1 MRNGGREKGTTN
13 KVSTQIKSIL
23 SNHLDEYLSEQFL
36 TDWHQLNARERVRIA
51 STLVK
56 LIVPQPSREQTEE
69 PTDINTEGFN
79 ITIVSAKEEIERLE
93 QLRVLDCA

>member
-23 SNHLDEYLSEQFL
+23 SNHLDAYLSEQFL

-56 LIVPQPSREQTEE
+56 LIVPQPPREQTEE
-69 PTDINTEGFN
+69 STDTPTEGFN

-93 QLRVLDCA
+93 QLRVIDCA